1 MRIQEDQPQHPL
13 QPPDEALDE
22 STKSSESAT
31 STAVTLSDASL
42 EKQGFYRLGLTFGR
56 MVYRFRWVIILLWLV
71 GLGVSIPFTI
81 SVAQV
86 LTGSASSLGGSESDR
101 VDQLLVSKLHQ
112 TGSQVLVVFQAAHT
126 QVSDPAYQREIQAFS
141 SQAQTLAHVTSV
153 NSGGTGVDG
162 RTSLVVVTY
171 NTSWD
176 FVESHLSNI
185 HALLPLESTSNP
197 AHAYLTGGPVLDDQV
212 SQITTQDV
220 ASAELVALPIAL
232 LVLLLVF
239 RSLVAA
245 LMPILLALVAVPV
258 ALAVI
263 YAIAVHLSTS
273 IFVLNVASIIGL
285 GISIDYS
292 LFMTRRFRE
301 ELAQGRTPQEAIAWM
316 VATSGEA
323 ILFSGLTVMIG
334 FLGLLFIGIPF
345 MTSFGIGGAVV
356 VLVAVLAALTLLPA
370 MLSVLGG
377 RINALHLP
385 LLDRLSW
392 HRGRK
397 GQKGAANAEEGSFWR
412 VWAEAVMRRP
422 VLVLVVTSLMLIG
435 MGWPIFSINI
445 GSSDAAALPKSSEAR
460 QGFDILSAQFP
471 AVNTDPVSVLVQTP
485 DGSSILQAANL
496 TKVEHLTQWLT
507 LQTHVTNVTSLTRL
521 PAAPGSP
528 ALPEAQ
534 LVTLYGSGAY
544 QQNAGLAQ
552 FVTATTQGDTTLI
565 TVDTNAKK
573 DSVAG
578 KALIDQLRAGDKAA
592 AQGLVVM
599 VGGSQASSLDYNR
612 ALYDKF
618 PVTVLFILLA
628 TYILLLAMFRSV
640 LLPLK
645 AVLMNVLSVCAA
657 LGMLVFIFQW
667 GNLSSLLNFTA
678 SGFIDSPIPALM
690 FCILFGLSM
699 DYEVFLLSRMREE
712 WLRTHDNRKAV
723 ALGLEKTGGVI
734 TNAAL
739 LFVIVTGAFTF
750 TRLLVTKEMGLG
762 MTLAVLVD
770 ATIIRSLLV
779 PATMRLLGRWNW
791 WFPGRKL
798 PTTP

>member
-1 MRIQEDQPQHPL
+1 MRIQEDQPQ
-13 QPPDEALDE
+13 QPFLPPIEASDE
-22 STKSSESAT
+22 STT
-31 STAVTLSDASL
+31 STAVIQTDASL
-42 EKQGFYRLGLTFGR
+42 AKQGFYRLGLAFGR
-56 MVYRFRWVIILLWLV
+56 VVYRFRWIIIIFWLV
-71 GLGVSIPFTI
+71 GLGVSLPFTI

-86 LTGSASSLGGSESDR
+86 LTGSNFSLGGSESDR

-126 QVSDPAYQREIQAFS
+126 PVSDPVYQHEIQTFIS
-141 SQAQTLAHVTSV
+141 KAQTLAHVTSV
-153 NSGGTGVDG
+153 NSGGTGIDG

-185 HALLPLESTSNP
+185 HALLPQDGTSNP

-212 SQITTQDV
+212 SQITTEDI
-220 ASAELVALPIAL
+220 AAAEFIALPIAL

-245 LMPILLALVAVPV
+245 LMPILLALVAVPI

-356 VLVAVLAALTLLPA
+356 VLIAVLAALTLLPA
-370 MLSVLGG
+370 MLSVLGP

-385 LLDRLSW
+385 LLDRLRWS
-392 HRGRK
+392 RGRK
-397 GQKGAANAEEGSFWR
+397 GQKAAENGGEGSFWR

-422 VLVLVVTSLMLIG
+422 VLVLVVTSLLLIG

-445 GSSDAAALPKSSEAR
+445 GSSDAAALPRSSAAR

-471 AVNTDPVSVLVQTP
+471 AVNTDPVSILVQTP
-485 DGSSILQAANL
+485 DGSSILQSANL
-496 TKVEHLTQWLT
+496 ARVEHLTQWLT
-507 LQTHVTNVTSLTRL
+507 QQAHVTNVTSLTHL
-521 PAAPGSP
+521 PAAPDTP
-528 ALPEAQ
+528 TLPEAQ
-534 LVTLYGSGAY
+534 LVTLYSTGAY
-544 QQNAGLAQ
+544 QRNAGLAQ
-552 FVTATTQGDTTLI
+552 FVTSTTQGDTTLI
-565 TVDTNAKK
+565 AVDTNAKK

-578 KALIDQLRAGDKAA
+578 KALIDQLRAGDKGA
-592 AQGLVVM
+592 AQGLMVL

-612 ALYDKF
+612 ALYGKF

-628 TYILLLAMFRSV
+628 TYMLLLAMFRSV

-667 GNLSSLLNFTA
+667 GNLSNLLNFTA

-779 PATMRLLGRWNW
+779 PATMRLLGKWNW
-791 WFPGRKL
+791 WFPGRKHD
-798 PTTP
+798 

>member
-13 QPPDEALDE
+13 QPQSDALDVFTE
-22 STKSSESAT
+22 STT
-31 STAVTLSDASL
+31 PTAITLTDASL

-56 MVYRFRWVIILLWLV
+56 IVYRFRWIIIILWLV
-71 GLGVSIPFTI
+71 GLGVSLPFTI

-86 LTGSASSLGGSESDR
+86 LTGSASSLSGSESDH

-126 QVSDPAYQREIQAFS
+126 QVSDPAYQQEIQAFIS
-141 SQAQTLAHVTSV
+141 KAQTLAHVTSV

-176 FVESHLSNI
+176 FVDSHLSNI
-185 HALLPLESTSNP
+185 RVLLPQESTSNP

-220 ASAELVALPIAL
+220 AAAELVALPIAL

-301 ELAQGRTPQEAIAWM
+301 ELTQGRTPQEAIAWM

-334 FLGLLFIGIPF
+334 FLGLLLIGIPF
-345 MTSFGIGGAVV
+345 MSSFGIGGAVV
-356 VLVAVLAALTLLPA
+356 VLIAVLAALTLLPA
-370 MLSVLGG
+370 MLSVLGS

-392 HRGRK
+392 RRGRK
-397 GQKGAANAEEGSFWR
+397 GQKSQKAAENGEEGGFWR

-422 VLVLVVTSLMLIG
+422 VLVLVVTSLVLIG

-445 GSSDAAALPKSSEAR
+445 GSSDAAALPRSSEAR

-485 DGSSILQAANL
+485 DGSSILQSANL
-496 TKVEHLTQWLT
+496 ARVEHLTQWLT
-507 LQTHVTNVTSLTRL
+507 QQTHVTNVTSLTHL
-521 PAAPGSP
+521 PA
-528 ALPEAQ
+528 
-534 LVTLYGSGAY
+534 
-544 QQNAGLAQ
+544 
-552 FVTATTQGDTTLI
+552 
-565 TVDTNAKK
+565 
-573 DSVAG
+573 
-578 KALIDQLRAGDKAA
+578 
-592 AQGLVVM
+592 
-599 VGGSQASSLDYNR
+599 
-612 ALYDKF
+612 
-618 PVTVLFILLA
+618 
-628 TYILLLAMFRSV
+628 
-640 LLPLK
+640 
-645 AVLMNVLSVCAA
+645 
-657 LGMLVFIFQW
+657 
-667 GNLSSLLNFTA
+667 
-678 SGFIDSPIPALM
+678 
-690 FCILFGLSM
+690 
-699 DYEVFLLSRMREE
+699 
-712 WLRTHDNRKAV
+712 
-723 ALGLEKTGGVI
+723 
-734 TNAAL
+734 
-739 LFVIVTGAFTF
+739 
-750 TRLLVTKEMGLG
+750 
-762 MTLAVLVD
+762 
-770 ATIIRSLLV
+770 
-779 PATMRLLGRWNW
+779 
-791 WFPGRKL
+791 
-798 PTTP
+798 